1 MIIND
6 KNTSLA
12 TELIK
17 EQKKQLKKYKILTI
31 GLGIIILVL
40 LFIIFIKI

>member
-12 TELIK
+12 TEIIK
-17 EQKKQLKKYKILTI
+17 EQKNKLKKYKILTI
-31 GLGIIILVL
+31 NLGIIISVL
-40 LFIIFIKI
+40 LLIIFIKI